1 MVQLFDTKVE
11 GFNSSGQSTR
21 VESWPSSAI
30 SRIGSLSVP
39 VSSPDS
45 VPAAASANS
54 IHPVLSQPNRM
65 LVTDSALIA
74 ASTTPAA
81 SASAVWKMTDLP
93 ASTGSSSLP
102 LPAHPHHH
110 PRHLHPVGASG
121 KQKKTSQR
129 ISDID
134 WYLFEPKKKC
144 LVPPVKQD
152 MITNAIR
159 TKEFKDFVLKI

>member
-1 MVQLFDTKVE
+1 MVQLLDTKVE

-30 SRIGSLSVP
+30 SRIGSFSVP
-39 VSSPDS
+39 VSSADS
-45 VPAAASANS
+45 VPVSASANS

-121 KQKKTSQR
+121 KNKKKKTSQR

-134 WYLFEPKKKC
+134 WYLFEPKKC

-152 MITNAIR
+152 MIIPMLFAQKNLETSC
-159 TKEFKDFVLKI
+159 

>member
-1 MVQLFDTKVE
+1 MVQLLDTKVE

-21 VESWPSSAI
+21 VDSWPSAI
-30 SRIGSLSVP
+30 SRIGLLSIP

-45 VPAAASANS
+45 VPAAAPSAS
-54 IHPVLSQPNRM
+54 IHPVSHPNRM

-110 PRHLHPVGASG
+110 PHHLHPVGASG
-121 KQKKTSQR
+121 KKN
-129 ISDID
+129 ISKNFIFILFYFIFFID
-134 WYLFEPKKKC
+134 WYLF
-144 LVPPVKQD
+144 D
-152 MITNAIR
+152 
-159 TKEFKDFVLKI
+159 